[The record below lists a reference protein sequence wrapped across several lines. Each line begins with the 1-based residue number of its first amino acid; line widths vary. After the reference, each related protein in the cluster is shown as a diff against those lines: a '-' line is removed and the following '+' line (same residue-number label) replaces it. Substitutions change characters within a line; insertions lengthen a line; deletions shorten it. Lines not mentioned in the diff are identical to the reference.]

1 VSTSQADRECP
12 AGIRDRIKDF
22 RRVRAGDL
30 KAAPKNWRRHP
41 KQQLDALQGALRE
54 IGYADALL
62 ARELADGSLE
72 LIDGHARQSLD
83 ENQVVPV
90 LVTDLDEHEA
100 AKLLA
105 TLDPLAA
112 MAEADA
118 AALERLLD
126 GIETADAGLQAMLE
140 SLAAENGIRWEEN
153 DPAADAPAASIPA
166 VLQIIVQCE
175 NEAQQKELFE
185 RLQGEGYSC
194 RVLTL

>member
-1 VSTSQADRECP
+1 VSSSKTNNKSP
-12 AGIRDRIKDF
+12 AGIRDRIREL

-30 KAAPKNWRRHP
+30 KTSPKNWRTHP
-41 KQQLDALQGALRE
+41 EKQIAALQGVLRE

-62 ARELADGSLE
+62 ARELSDGSLE
-72 LIDGHARQSLD
+72 LIDGHARRALD

-90 LVTDLDEHEA
+90 LVTDLDAHEA
-100 AKLLA
+100 AKLIA

-112 MAEADA
+112 MAEADT

-126 GIETADAGLQAMLE
+126 EIETADAGLQAMLDD
-140 SLAAENGIRWEEN
+140 LAVENGVVL
-153 DPAADAPAASIPA
+153 DKDDSASDSPAASIPV

-175 NEAQQKELFE
+175 SEAQQKELFE
-185 RLQGEGYSC
+185 RLQKEGYSC